1 MVVYV
6 IVVTYNGMKWI
17 DRCLG
22 SLRNSSILLKTIVI
36 DNQSTDGTCDFIRDN
51 YKEIE
56 LIVATSNLGFGK
68 ANNIGLRKALK
79 ENADF
84 VFLLNQDAWI
94 LEDTIKKLLNV
105 AYENTLYGILSPIHL
120 NRQEN
125 SLEKQFQYFLNESN
139 TNGFVSDSY
148 LGNFK
153 SIYSTSFVSA
163 AAWLLPI
170 RAVKKIGLFDPLYF
184 HYGEDDDYIHR
195 ARYHGFKIGIVPSAK
210 IVHDAVFKTW
220 EMLEFNF
227 ARRNTIDIVKL
238 KDINYSFR
246 SNFNVYLK
254 SSIDELTTHLLFRQ
268 WKKMF
273 FKMRLLWKLVLA
285 VRKVN
290 RSYYDSKKEGA
301 FI

>member
-1 MVVYV
+1 
-6 IVVTYNGMKWI
+6 
-17 DRCLG
+17 
-22 SLRNSSILLKTIVI
+22 
-36 DNQSTDGTCDFIRDN
+36 
-51 YKEIE
+51 
-56 LIVATSNLGFGK
+56 LGFGK
-68 ANNIGLRKALK
+68 ANNIGLRKAII
-79 ENADF
+79 ENADY

-94 LEDTIKKLLNV
+94 FEDTINRLLTV
-105 AYENTLYGILSPIHL
+105 AVENKEYGIFSPIHL
-120 NRQEN
+120 NKQGNR
-125 SLEKQFQYFLNESN
+125 LEKQFQYFLNESN

-153 SIYSTSFVSA
+153 SIYSTNFVSA

-170 RAVKKIGLFDPLYF
+170 HAVKKIGLFDPLYF

-195 ARYHGFKIGIVPSAK
+195 ARYHGFKIGIVPSST
-210 IVHDAVFKTW
+210 IVHDAIFKTW

-268 WKKMF
+268 WKKLY
-273 FKMRLLWKLVLA
+273 FKLRLLGKLVFDL
-285 VRKVN
+285 RKVN
-290 RSYYDSKKEGA
+290 RSYIDSKREGA
-301 FI
+301 FV